1 MPEPVGYVHSLFSDQ
16 DFFFFVQY
24 NPNVFHFIFLGKV
37 AHNYSIILGLHQQN
51 SYPLQTY
58 LSPDFIYFTFIIFNY
73 YASNFLNFLLR
84 ENFEFY
90 KYHKDLVYSHWKPF
104 DLTRSQKIEVFQDL
118 QTKSSSFC
126 FTTNLEKLSTVYK
139 YL

>member
-1 MPEPVGYVHSLFSDQ
+1 MCFTLF
-16 DFFFFVQY
+16 FLAKLHITTALFLA
-24 NPNVFHFIFLGKV
+24 FISKTQTPYKLSK
-37 AHNYSIILGLHQQN
+37 
-51 SYPLQTY
+51 QTY

-104 DLTRSQKIEVFQDL
+104 DLTRS
-118 QTKSSSFC
+118 
-126 FTTNLEKLSTVYK
+126 
-139 YL
+139 